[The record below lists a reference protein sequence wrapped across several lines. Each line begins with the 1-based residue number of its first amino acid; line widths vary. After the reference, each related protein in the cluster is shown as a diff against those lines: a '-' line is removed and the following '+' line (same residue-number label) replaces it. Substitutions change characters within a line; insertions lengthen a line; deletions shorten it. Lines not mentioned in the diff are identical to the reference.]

1 MAKHRVTW
9 FVLADGSRARF
20 ITRRAEG
27 AGYDI
32 VGDYESPEAHLATH
46 EIMSDRPGRSQESG
60 YSSRHAIEPRQDAHQ
75 ALKASFVHGVAGHLN
90 AANARGDFD
99 ALVIYAA
106 PRALAELRA
115 SLDEPTQQKIKAEV
129 AKDLT
134 KVPVVE
140 LPEHFAKVG

>member
-46 EIMSDRPGRSQESG
+46 EIMSDRPGRT
-60 YSSRHAIEPRQDAHQ
+60 
-75 ALKASFVHGVAGHLN
+75 FVHGVAGHLN